1 VGSIPTRPTIR
12 NFVKKNQIDKLF
24 EEEYYSYNHRISDKV
39 AEIEAIIIEIKD
51 TTSKYSTLKNNISSM
66 FVNRDLDDNNTLQV
80 YELFSAIIRDINRL
94 NQDLFNLIEKET
106 K

>member
-24 EEEYYSYNHRISDKV
+24 EEEYSSYNHRISDKV

-51 TTSKYSTLKNNISSM
+51 TTSK
-66 FVNRDLDDNNTLQV
+66 
-80 YELFSAIIRDINRL
+80 
-94 NQDLFNLIEKET
+94 
-106 K
+106 

>member
-1 VGSIPTRPTIR
+1 M
-12 NFVKKNQIDKLF
+12 KKNQIDKLF
-24 EEEYYSYNHRISDKV
+24 EEEYSSYNHRINDKV
-39 AEIEAIIIEIKD
+39 AEIEAIIMEIKD

-80 YELFSAIIRDINRL
+80 YELFSAIIRYINRL